1 MSSAVTVER
10 RVREHDVVATWQRV
24 AKDVSLVHDDVR
36 SPSSA
41 TTSPGENQ
49 LVIVSALRCSAQ
61 NVGGRRL
68 FRVILTFIVEAT
80 SSQEARAVA
89 DRGALAVA
97 PTETRLGAKR
107 IDFRIEDEPTTSLPD
122 ASRLNRLG

>member
-61 NVGGRRL
+61 
-68 FRVILTFIVEAT
+68 
-80 SSQEARAVA
+80 
-89 DRGALAVA
+89 
-97 PTETRLGAKR
+97 
-107 IDFRIEDEPTTSLPD
+107 
-122 ASRLNRLG
+122 